1 MSVIFQPN
9 FKGIITRTINR
20 MVWLLF
26 LTTLSFSQAHS
37 QSILDKSISVSF
49 QNQSPENALK
59 KIESAAGIR
68 FSYNSDIFLKDT
80 QISAAFSNVP
90 LHDILDQL
98 LVNKYAYREKGK
110 YIIIKSVQEIQRSQ
124 EKFIYT
130 ISGYVRDAQ
139 TGESIPFA
147 SIYDSATL
155 NATLSNELGF
165 YSLNIEQN
173 PGETNTIGISK
184 ANYQD
189 TLIMVAPL
197 ENKLLAVALA
207 KLEDSIITTDTGIQ
221 NLDKNAVVKTLTH
234 AKLRLQALNLNHD
247 FRQGWQISFLPY
259 MGTNGALSGKI
270 TNRYSLNI
278 LGGYAGG
285 FNGIEAGGIFN
296 IDRDS
301 CRGAQ
306 FAGIYNLTAGPFHG
320 AQFSGILNNHFSAF
334 SGAQIAGIANTC
346 SGDIQ
351 GFQAAGILNFSKSQL
366 TGTQT
371 AGILNYARNVKGSQ
385 IAGIMN
391 TAEHVHG
398 VQIAGLVNTARKI
411 HGMQIGFINIADTVE
426 GLQLGFLSFSKNG
439 VHQVEYAYSDVMQH
453 NAILRTG
460 SKRLYNIISI
470 GYHPYPNE
478 VYSAGYGL
486 GTKFKLS
493 RISALNVEIAGQAMY
508 LGLFEDIHTVFRTSL
523 YHELVLFKTISLI
536 AGPDIN
542 LYYSNGLGAPLPGY
556 KSPISYLQPLHTF
569 SLNYNRSAAV
579 WVGFHIGVGLN

>member
-1 MSVIFQPN
+1 M
-9 FKGIITRTINR
+9 KYEIIPSKMKRF
-20 MVWLLF
+20 LLYLI
-26 LTTLSFSQAHS
+26 LTVGVVFSNPCIA
-37 QSILDKSISVSF
+37 QSKLDKPIRISF
-49 QNQSPENALK
+49 QQQKIENILK
-59 KIESAAGIR
+59 KIEAEADIR
-68 FSYNSDIFLKDT
+68 FTYNSDIFQQDT
-80 QISAAFSNVP
+80 VISGAFLNVA
-90 LHDILDQL
+90 LHEVLDQIL
-98 LVNKYAYREKGK
+98 GKKYAYREKGN
-110 YIIIKSVQEIQRSQ
+110 YIIIKSVQEIQQSQ

-130 ISGYVRDAQ
+130 ISGYVRDAE

-155 NATLSNELGF
+155 TATLSNELGF
-165 YSLNIEQN
+165 YALNLEQKT
-173 PGETNTIGISK
+173 GENHTIGISK
-184 ANYQD
+184 TAYQD

-197 ENKLLAVALA
+197 DNKILAVQLE
-207 KLEDSIITTDTGIQ
+207 KLKDTSPTADTGVR
-221 NLDKNAVVKTLTH
+221 NLDENVVVKSLSN
-234 AKLRLQALNLNHD
+234 AKLRIQAMNLQQD
-247 FRQGWQISFLPY
+247 FRKGWQVSFLPY
-259 MGTNGALSGKI
+259 LGSNGAMSGSI
-270 TNRYSLNI
+270 TNRYSMNV

-285 FNGIEAGGIFN
+285 FNGIEAGGLFN

-366 TGTQT
+366 TGTQAT
-371 AGILNYARNVKGSQ
+371 GILNYARNVKGSQ

-391 TAEHVHG
+391 TAEYVHG

-486 GTKFKLS
+486 GTKLKLS

-523 YHELVLFKTISLI
+523 FHELVLFKTISLI

-569 SLNYNRSAAV
+569 SLNNNRSAAV
-579 WVGFHIGVGLN
+579 WVGFHIGIGLN

>member
-1 MSVIFQPN
+1 VIS
-9 FKGIITRTINR
+9 G
-20 MVWLLF
+20 
-26 LTTLSFSQAHS
+26 
-37 QSILDKSISVSF
+37 
-49 QNQSPENALK
+49 
-59 KIESAAGIR
+59 
-68 FSYNSDIFLKDT
+68 
-80 QISAAFSNVP
+80 AFSNVA
-90 LHDILDQL
+90 LHEVLDQIL
-98 LVNKYAYREKGK
+98 GKKYAYREKGN
-110 YIIIKSVQEIQRSQ
+110 YIIIKSVQEIQQSQ

-130 ISGYVRDAQ
+130 ISGYVRDAE

-155 NATLSNELGF
+155 TATLSNELGF
-165 YSLNIEQN
+165 YALNLEQKT
-173 PGETNTIGISK
+173 GENHTIGISK
-184 ANYQD
+184 AAYQD

-197 ENKLLAVALA
+197 DNKILAVQLE
-207 KLEDSIITTDTGIQ
+207 KLKDTSPTADTGVR
-221 NLDKNAVVKTLTH
+221 NLDENVVVKTLTN
-234 AKLRLQALNLNHD
+234 AKLRIQAMNLQQD
-247 FRQGWQISFLPY
+247 FRKGWQVSFLPY
-259 MGTNGALSGKI
+259 LGSNGAMSGSI
-270 TNRYSLNI
+270 TNRYSLNV

-285 FNGIEAGGIFN
+285 FHGMEVGGLFN

-301 CRGAQ
+301 SSGAQ
-306 FAGIYNLTAGPFHG
+306 FAGIYNLTAGPYRG
-320 AQFSGILNNHFSAF
+320 AQFSGILNNHFSNF
-334 SGAQIAGIANTC
+334 SGAQFAGITNTC
-346 SGDIQ
+346 SGNFQ

-366 TGTQT
+366 TGTQA

-385 IAGIMN
+385 IAGIIN
-391 TAEHVHG
+391 TAEKVQG

-536 AGPDIN
+536 AGPDSN

-579 WVGFHIGVGLN
+579 WVGFHIGIGLN

>member
-1 MSVIFQPN
+1 MKRF
-9 FKGIITRTINR
+9 
-20 MVWLLF
+20 LLYLI
-26 LTTLSFSQAHS
+26 LTVGVVFSNPCIA
-37 QSILDKSISVSF
+37 QSKLDKPIIISF
-49 QNQSPENALK
+49 QQQKIENILK
-59 KIESAAGIR
+59 KIEAVADIR
-68 FSYNSDIFLKDT
+68 FTYNSDIFQQDT
-80 QISAAFSNVP
+80 VISGAFLNVA
-90 LHDILDQL
+90 LHEVLDQIL
-98 LVNKYAYREKGK
+98 GNKYAYREKGN
-110 YIIIKSVQEIQRSQ
+110 YIIIKSVQEIQQSQ

-130 ISGYVRDAQ
+130 ISGYVRDAE

-155 NATLSNELGF
+155 TATLSNELGF
-165 YSLNIEQN
+165 YALDLEQKT
-173 PGETNTIGISK
+173 GENHTIGISK
-184 ANYQD
+184 AAYQD

-197 ENKLLAVALA
+197 DNKILAVQLE
-207 KLEDSIITTDTGIQ
+207 KLKDTSPTADTGVR
-221 NLDKNAVVKTLTH
+221 NLDENVVVKTLSN
-234 AKLRLQALNLNHD
+234 AKLRIQAMNLQQD
-247 FRQGWQISFLPY
+247 FRKGWQVSFLPY
-259 MGTNGALSGKI
+259 LGSNGAMSGSI
-270 TNRYSLNI
+270 TNRYSLNV

-285 FNGIEAGGIFN
+285 FNGIEAGGLFN

-366 TGTQT
+366 TGTQA

-579 WVGFHIGVGLN
+579 WVGFHIGIGLN